1 MLLGMSKLPKI
12 ISFLF
17 CCNILGKK
25 WVMKLIFCIQIS
37 MKVSYKLILW
47 LFLWIVKHSQSSGD
61 RKFVM
66 SLQYLKRQVEMKL
79 IFCIIIKV
87 CWTLISTLWA
97 YRVIKKKKL
106 GKEVRYGLCF
116 FCTQIN
122 IIAFTS
128 WHCCFWWK
136 WTCSDMPKV
145 PNKL

>member
-47 LFLWIVKHSQSSGD
+47 FFLWIVKHSQSSGD
-61 RKFVM
+61 SKFVM
-66 SLQYLKRQVEMKL
+66 SLQYLKSQVEMKL

-87 CWTLISTLWA
+87 CWTLVSTLWA

-106 GKEVRYGLCF
+106 GKEVRDGLCF
-116 FCTQIN
+116 FLHADKHQSFYKLALLFLMEVDMFRHAQSTQ
-122 IIAFTS
+122 
-128 WHCCFWWK
+128 
-136 WTCSDMPKV
+136 
-145 PNKL
+145 